1 MVEDD
6 QYYLISACKDNN
18 PMLRDGVT
26 GDWIGT
32 FIGHKG
38 ACWQARLSSDAT
50 LAATAS
56 ADFSAKVWDTHT
68 GECLHTLQ
76 HAHIVRAVAFPSQP
90 RPQILATGGF
100 EKKLMIYDLS
110 QSGISPN
117 SNSSSPTS
125 PTFGAN
131 GHVSHPPGYEIG
143 PGVHKSTIRSIIW
156 GGDLNVLITA
166 CEDKNIRWF
175 DVRTRSP
182 IATYTVD
189 GTIGSCE
196 LNPSKSTLS
205 VAAGK
210 SAYFFSGTSPG
221 QLLKFVQFPKE
232 VASVA
237 VHEGERKFV
246 TGGNQDTWVKVWDL
260 DGDGQGD
267 PLDVWKGHHGPIWS
281 LGFSP
286 DGKLCASG
294 SEDGTVKLWK
304 FCEGGYGLWK

>member
-1 MVEDD
+1 
-6 QYYLISACKDNN
+6 
-18 PMLRDGVT
+18 ML
-26 GDWIGT
+26 
-32 FIGHKG
+32 
-38 ACWQARLSSDAT
+38 LSYS
-50 LAATAS
+50 
-56 ADFSAKVWDTHT
+56 KVWDTHT

-76 HAHIVRAVAFPSQP
+76 HEHIVRAVAFPPTP

-100 EKKLMIYDLS
+100 EQKLRIFDLS
-110 QSGISPN
+110 QSSVSTN

-125 PTFGAN
+125 PTFGVKGSA
-131 GHVSHPPGYEIG
+131 SQPPAFEIA
-143 PGVHKSTIRSIIW
+143 PGVHRNTIRSIIW
-156 GGDLNVLITA
+156 AGDLNVLITA

-175 DVRTRSP
+175 DLRTRSP
-182 IATYTVD
+182 VATYTVD
-189 GTIGSCE
+189 GMIGSCE

-221 QLLKFVQFPKE
+221 QLIKRIAFPKE

-246 TGGNQDTWVKVWDL
+246 TGGNQDTWVKVWDM
-260 DGDGQGD
+260 DGDGQAD
-267 PLDVWKGHHGPIWS
+267 ALDVWKGHHGPIWS

-304 FCEGGYGLWK
+304 FCGGGYGLWK

>member
-1 MVEDD
+1 M
-6 QYYLISACKDNN
+6 
-18 PMLRDGVT
+18 RDR
-26 GDWIGT
+26 IGT

-110 QSGISPN
+110 LSGSSPH
-117 SNSSSPTS
+117 SDSSSPTS
-125 PTFGAN
+125 PTFRN
-131 GHVSHPPGYEIG
+131 GNTNISHPPGFEIG
-143 PGVHKSTIRSIIW
+143 AGTHKSTIKSIIW
-156 GGDLNVLITA
+156 GNNPNVLITA
-166 CEDKNIRWF
+166 CEDKQIRWF
-175 DVRTRSP
+175 DIRTRDS
-182 IATYTVD
+182 IASYTLD
-189 GTIGSCE
+189 GPIGSCE
-196 LNPSKSTLS
+196 LNPSMSTLS

-210 SAYFFSGTSPG
+210 TAYFFSGTTPA
-221 QLLKFVQFPKE
+221 QLLKSITLAKE

-260 DGDGQGD
+260 DGDGGARE

-286 DGKLCASG
+286 DGKICASG

-304 FCEGGYGLWK
+304 FCEGGYGLWGSR